1 MQEENLTI
9 MTPSASITL
18 YDALPGSRV
27 RIRRLHAQPEV
38 SHRLRELGFC
48 EDVVIRCI
56 AHGYGNVVCEISN
69 TRVGL
74 NRHVAKGIVVTA
86 FE

>member
-1 MQEENLTI
+1 
-9 MTPSASITL
+9 MTPQGSMTL
-18 YDALPGSRV
+18 YDTLPGRRV
-27 RIRRLHAQPEV
+27 RIRSLRARPEV

-48 EDVVIRCI
+48 EDAVIRCVTR
-56 AHGYGNVVCEISN
+56 GYGNIVCEISN

-74 NRHVAKGIVVTA
+74 NRHVARGIVVTS